1 MGCWLMVDD
10 AHGIGVL
17 GEGGAGL
24 LEQQGMRQADVPILV
39 GTLGKSLGTFGAF
52 VAGSDELIEFLIQRA
67 RTYIFTTALPPAIAA
82 ATRVSLAIVREE
94 AWRRDRL
101 AQLVRHFREGA
112 GTLGL
117 PLLESHTPIQPVLIG
132 DNELAVRVSGRMRQ
146 DGFLVSAIR
155 PPTVPIGT
163 ARLRVTLTAAHCE
176 DQVDRLLDA
185 LADSLP
191 SDGPDIPSSTEMA

>member
-1 MGCWLMVDD
+1 
-10 AHGIGVL
+10 
-17 GEGGAGL
+17 
-24 LEQQGMRQADVPILV
+24 MRQADVPILV